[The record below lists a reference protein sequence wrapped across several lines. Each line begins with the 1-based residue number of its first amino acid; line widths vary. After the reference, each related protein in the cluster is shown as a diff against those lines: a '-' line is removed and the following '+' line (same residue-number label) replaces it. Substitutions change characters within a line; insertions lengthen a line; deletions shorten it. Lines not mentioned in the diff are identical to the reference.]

1 MEKWEYRLV
10 LVNKWGKAMRQTPGS
25 TTETWLFDDA
35 QASDLVTLLEEFGA
49 DGWDLINIDTN
60 ATYAHGKYSYVGSL
74 SIFQRAGQ

>member
-35 QASDLVTLLEEFGA
+35 QALDLVTPLEEFGA
-49 DGWDLINIDTN
+49 DGWDLIDTN

-74 SIFQRAGQ
+74 SMYLLNPAG